1 MIRAA
6 GAVII
11 ENGKILLV
19 REDKPYGSELFML
32 PGGKEEPAIDGTLED
47 TVRREVREEV
57 GLEIEI
63 QEHIMDITATRLSN
77 KNEQIFLAHYKAKR
91 ITEEITPGVE
101 ILEWDWFP
109 IDMLPKNC
117 APNIAKIIEVYKE
130 RYDI

>member
-1 MIRAA
+1 MLRAA

-11 ENGKILLV
+11 ENNKILLV

-32 PGGKEEPAIDGTLED
+32 PGGKEEPTVDATLED

-63 QEHIMDITATRLSN
+63 EEHIIDIMAMRLSN
-77 KNEQIFLAHYKAKR
+77 KNEQILLAHYKAKR
-91 ITEEITPGVE
+91 VTEKITPGDE

-109 IDMLPKNC
+109 IDTLPENC
-117 APNIAKIIEVYKE
+117 APNIANIIEIYKQ